1 MAPTHGHHS
10 TPHSAP
16 VHHATPHHSAPVH
29 HSTPHHSAPH
39 SSHDNSPPSLYEEM
53 TDMPTEEPTEE
64 PTLEPTE
71 EPTLEPTEDSTIIDN
86 TTNVTLEDQYT
97 VLYYTVSGFTT
108 CPTEG
113 AISAD
118 AISGFISAFSTAP
131 VPVNSNTVS
140 FENYKCYDNDSGNR
154 IVRRL
159 QAGVTVTY
167 YIKIT
172 TSGDFLSSNLG
183 ITDSYQA
190 LQVLKG
196 FGNMVTSG
204 GGISLYETALSGILG
219 FTVLVES
226 VTATFNEVDL
236 SSPYPIFKYYH
247 YYNNQVSNSPTPV
260 EVTDTR
266 KLSSTCINTYGQ
278 IGYSSCHHT
287 SDCCN
292 PSAECAHG
300 FCHLECTK
308 PTTGQTHHAGDASK
322 VTIPTFAPSAST
334 NTGASSSSS
343 SSSSDGLSDGAIAG
357 IIIGVLGFVGLTVV
371 MGYYFAGASKG
382 GLSTNVSA

>member
-1 MAPTHGHHS
+1 
-10 TPHSAP
+10 
-16 VHHATPHHSAPVH
+16 
-29 HSTPHHSAPH
+29 
-39 SSHDNSPPSLYEEM
+39 M

-86 TTNVTLEDQYT
+86 ATNVTLEDQYT
-97 VLYYTVSGFTT
+97 VFYYTLDGFTT

-113 AISAD
+113 TIRID

-131 VPVNSNTVS
+131 IPVNSNTVS

-172 TSGDFLSSNLG
+172 TSGDFLSSKLG

-190 LQVLKG
+190 LQILQG
-196 FGNMVTSG
+196 FANMVTSG
-204 GGISLYETALSGILG
+204 GGISLYETALSTIFG
-219 FTVLVES
+219 FTIVVES
-226 VTATFNEVDL
+226 VTATFNEVVVGDDE
-236 SSPYPIFKYYH
+236 IDNYYYY
-247 YYNNQVSNSPTPV
+247 YYNNQVSNSPTQS
-260 EVTDTR
+260 EVQILDSPTPPSRR

-292 PSAECAHG
+292 PSAECVHG

-357 IIIGVLGFVGLTVV
+357 IIIGVLGFVGLAVV